1 MMTDWKGIF
10 PAMTTSFTD
19 DYQIDQAAM
28 EQRIEGQIEAGV
40 DGLVMCGSLGENG
53 ALSAAEK
60 QDILKIAVSV
70 SNGRVPVL
78 MSVAETTTAQACT
91 CAEKAVAT
99 GADGLMVLPGMQ
111 YVSDPR
117 ETVQHMRTVAA
128 ATELPIMIYNNPVAY
143 GTDITPEAFAELA
156 DEERFVAL
164 KESSADVRRLSEIIK
179 LTGDRYRLFVGVDN
193 LALESF
199 MLGADGWVAGLVN
212 ALPNETVVLFQLAKQ
227 GRYDEARQLY
237 RWFLPLLDLDV
248 DSKFIHYIKLVGS
261 KVDVCTETVR
271 PPRLPLAGEE
281 RAAVEGIIAEA
292 LANRPELP
300 KI

>member
-1 MMTDWKGIF
+1 MKSEWSGIF
-10 PAMTTSFTD
+10 PAMTTSFTSD
-19 DYQIDQAAM
+19 FQIDYAAM
-28 EQRIEGQIEAGV
+28 KQRINGQIEAGV
-40 DGLVMCGSLGENG
+40 DGFVMCGSLGENG
-53 ALSAAEK
+53 TLSATEK
-60 QDILKIAVSV
+60 QDILRHTLSV
-70 SNGRVPVL
+70 CNGRVPVL
-78 MSVAETTTAQACT
+78 MGVAETTTAQACI
-91 CAEKAVAT
+91 CAEKAAEA

-117 ETVQHMRTVAA
+117 ETMQHMRSVAA
-128 ATELPIMIYNNPVAY
+128 ATELPIMIYNNPIAY
-143 GTDITPEAFAELA
+143 GTDITPAAFAELA

-199 MLGADGWVAGLVN
+199 MRGADGWVAGLVN
-212 ALPNETVVLFQLAKQ
+212 SLPRETVVLFQLAKQ

-248 DSKFIHYIKLVGS
+248 HTKFIHYIKLVGS
-261 KVDVCTETVR
+261 KVGVCSETVR

-281 RAAVEGIIAEA
+281 RAAVESIIAEA
-292 LANRPELP
+292 LANRPKLP